1 MKLKIE
7 GLSAGY
13 DKDFVIKDLSLSVNQ
28 GEFLSLLGPSGCG
41 KTTLMKAV
49 AGILPA
55 QGGRI
60 LLDGEDI
67 TGLPIHKRGTV
78 IVFQDMRLFPH
89 MTVEENVAFPL
100 KMQGVSRSGRLEQ
113 ARDLL
118 EKVQMGGF
126 RDRRPAELSGGQQQ
140 RAALARALAARP
152 RLLLLDE
159 PFSALDEN
167 LREDMRNLVLQLQ
180 REFHMTVI
188 LVTHDRE
195 EALSMSNRIALMFSG
210 RLVQTG
216 TPKEVYLRPE
226 SRLAA
231 DYFGDCV
238 YINGTISGG
247 RFTGGGLDCPVP
259 FLSQEFI
266 SQAIPSSFDSPVPGP
281 AVPDGPC
288 RLMLRPGSLEPDR
301 TGGYFLTVEQVSF
314 RGGSVLVSL
323 RSDDGDLWKKAFSG
337 PVDLAP
343 GDRIQAS
350 VRTQDGVLFPV

>member
-1 MKLKIE
+1 
-7 GLSAGY
+7 
-13 DKDFVIKDLSLSVNQ
+13 
-28 GEFLSLLGPSGCG
+28 
-41 KTTLMKAV
+41 
-49 AGILPA
+49 
-55 QGGRI
+55 
-60 LLDGEDI
+60 
-67 TGLPIHKRGTV
+67 
-78 IVFQDMRLFPH
+78 
-89 MTVEENVAFPL
+89 
-100 KMQGVSRSGRLEQ
+100 
-113 ARDLL
+113 
-118 EKVQMGGF
+118 
-126 RDRRPAELSGGQQQ
+126 
-140 RAALARALAARP
+140 
-152 RLLLLDE
+152 
-159 PFSALDEN
+159 
-167 LREDMRNLVLQLQ
+167 
-180 REFHMTVI
+180 MTVI

-195 EALSMSNRIALMFSG
+195 EALSMSDRIALMFSG

-238 YINGTISGG
+238 YINGTISWG

-266 SQAIPSSFDSPVPGP
+266 SQAIPFPADAPVPGP
-281 AVPDGPC
+281 SVPDGPC

>member
-159 PFSALDEN
+159 PFSALDAKIRAQM
-167 LREDMRNLVLQLQ
+167 REELKRIQEELNI
-180 REFHMTVI
+180 TVVF
-188 LVTHDRE
+188 VTHDQE
-195 EALSMSNRIALMFSG
+195 EAMALSHRIVVMNKGFIE
-210 RLVQTG
+210 QIG
-216 TPKEVYLRPE
+216 TPTEIYDHPATRFVASFIGEMNFLTKQDGSSVAVRPE
-226 SRLAA
+226 DVTITRGEVQGQLSGDVRTIMVLGHFVEVNVEVENRQVIKTYVARNVA
-231 DYFGDCV
+231 DQ
-238 YINGTISGG
+238 
-247 RFTGGGLDCPVP
+247 LH
-259 FLSQEFI
+259 
-266 SQAIPSSFDSPVPGP
+266 
-281 AVPDGPC
+281 
-288 RLMLRPGSLEPDR
+288 MKDR
-301 TGGYFLTVEQVSF
+301 
-314 RGGSVLVSL
+314 VSL
-323 RSDDGDLWKKAFSG
+323 SFAKTFQYCA
-337 PVDLAP
+337 
-343 GDRIQAS
+343 
-350 VRTQDGVLFPV
+350 

>member
-67 TGLPIHKRGTV
+67 TSLPIHKRGTV

-126 RDRRPAELSGGQQQ
+126 RDRRPAELSGGQRQ
-140 RAALARALAARP
+140 RVSIAVALIQRP
-152 RLLLLDE
+152 RFLIADE
-159 PFSALDEN
+159 PVSALDVTIQAQILKL
-167 LREDMRNLVLQLQ
+167 LRELRDELDLSYLFISHDLNVVYQLCDSALVMKQGRIVEQGTVDELFDHPKDPYTKQL
-180 REFHMTVI
+180 
-188 LVTHDRE
+188 
-195 EALSMSNRIALMFSG
+195 
-210 RLVQTG
+210 
-216 TPKEVYLRPE
+216 
-226 SRLAA
+226 LAA
-231 DYFGDCV
+231 A
-238 YINGTISGG
+238 
-247 RFTGGGLDCPVP
+247 
-259 FLSQEFI
+259 E
-266 SQAIPSSFDSPVPGP
+266 
-281 AVPDGPC
+281 
-288 RLMLRPGSLEPDR
+288 
-301 TGGYFLTVEQVSF
+301 
-314 RGGSVLVSL
+314 
-323 RSDDGDLWKKAFSG
+323 
-337 PVDLAP
+337 
-343 GDRIQAS
+343 
-350 VRTQDGVLFPV
+350 

>member
-67 TGLPIHKRGTV
+67 TSFPIHKRGTV

-118 EKVQMGGF
+118 KKVQMGGF

-180 REFHMTVI
+180 REFHMTV
-188 LVTHDRE
+188 D
-195 EALSMSNRIALMFSG
+195 
-210 RLVQTG
+210 
-216 TPKEVYLRPE
+216 
-226 SRLAA
+226 
-231 DYFGDCV
+231 
-238 YINGTISGG
+238 
-247 RFTGGGLDCPVP
+247 
-259 FLSQEFI
+259 
-266 SQAIPSSFDSPVPGP
+266 
-281 AVPDGPC
+281 
-288 RLMLRPGSLEPDR
+288 
-301 TGGYFLTVEQVSF
+301 
-314 RGGSVLVSL
+314 
-323 RSDDGDLWKKAFSG
+323 
-337 PVDLAP
+337 P
-343 GDRIQAS
+343 GD
-350 VRTQDGVLFPV
+350 P

>member
-13 DKDFVIKDLSLSVNQ
+13 DKDFVIKDVSLSVNQ

-67 TGLPIHKRGTV
+67 TSLPIHKRGTV

-100 KMQGVSRSGRLEQ
+100 KMQGVSRFRAAGTGQGPAGKSPDGRIP
-113 ARDLL
+113 
-118 EKVQMGGF
+118 G
-126 RDRRPAELSGGQQQ
+126 RRPSELSGGQQQ

-195 EALSMSNRIALMFSG
+195 EALSMSDRIALMFSG
-210 RLVQTG
+210 RLVQDRDDQRRYTSG
-216 TPKEVYLRPE
+216 RK
-226 SRLAA
+226 A
-231 DYFGDCV
+231 DWQP
-238 YINGTISGG
+238 IISG
-247 RFTGGGLDCPVP
+247 TAC
-259 FLSQEFI
+259 I
-266 SQAIPSSFDSPVPGP
+266 
-281 AVPDGPC
+281 
-288 RLMLRPGSLEPDR
+288 
-301 TGGYFLTVEQVSF
+301 
-314 RGGSVLVSL
+314 
-323 RSDDGDLWKKAFSG
+323 
-337 PVDLAP
+337 
-343 GDRIQAS
+343 
-350 VRTQDGVLFPV
+350 

>member
-126 RDRRPAELSGGQQQ
+126 RDRRPSELSGGQQQ
-140 RAALARALAARP
+140 RAALARALA
-152 RLLLLDE
+152 
-159 PFSALDEN
+159 
-167 LREDMRNLVLQLQ
+167 
-180 REFHMTVI
+180 
-188 LVTHDRE
+188 
-195 EALSMSNRIALMFSG
+195 G
-210 RLVQTG
+210 
-216 TPKEVYLRPE
+216 
-226 SRLAA
+226 
-231 DYFGDCV
+231 
-238 YINGTISGG
+238 
-247 RFTGGGLDCPVP
+247 
-259 FLSQEFI
+259 
-266 SQAIPSSFDSPVPGP
+266 QAP
-281 AVPDGPC
+281 AP
-288 RLMLRPGSLEPDR
+288 
-301 TGGYFLTVEQVSF
+301 
-314 RGGSVLVSL
+314 
-323 RSDDGDLWKKAFSG
+323 
-337 PVDLAP
+337 AP
-343 GDRIQAS
+343 GRALFCPGRKSQRGYAESCPS
-350 VRTQDGVLFPV
+350 VTAGIPYDCDPGDP

>member
-100 KMQGVSRSGRLEQ
+100 KNAGSFPVRAAGTGQGSAGKSPDGRVPGPE
-113 ARDLL
+113 AR
-118 EKVQMGGF
+118 GAF
-126 RDRRPAELSGGQQQ
+126 RRTAAAGRPCQGPGGQ
-140 RAALARALAARP
+140 A

-195 EALSMSNRIALMFSG
+195 EALSMSDRIALMFSG

-226 SRLAA
+226 A
-231 DYFGDCV
+231 DWQP
-238 YINGTISGG
+238 IISG
-247 RFTGGGLDCPVP
+247 TAC
-259 FLSQEFI
+259 I
-266 SQAIPSSFDSPVPGP
+266 
-281 AVPDGPC
+281 
-288 RLMLRPGSLEPDR
+288 
-301 TGGYFLTVEQVSF
+301 
-314 RGGSVLVSL
+314 
-323 RSDDGDLWKKAFSG
+323 
-337 PVDLAP
+337 
-343 GDRIQAS
+343 
-350 VRTQDGVLFPV
+350 

>member
-126 RDRRPAELSGGQQQ
+126 RDRRPSELSGGQQQ

-195 EALSMSNRIALMFSG
+195 EALSMSDRIALMFSG

-216 TPKEVYLRPE
+216 TPKEVIPPAGKQTG
-226 SRLAA
+226 SRL
-231 DYFGDCV
+231 
-238 YINGTISGG
+238 
-247 RFTGGGLDCPVP
+247 
-259 FLSQEFI
+259 
-266 SQAIPSSFDSPVPGP
+266 
-281 AVPDGPC
+281 
-288 RLMLRPGSLEPDR
+288 
-301 TGGYFLTVEQVSF
+301 F
-314 RGGSVLVSL
+314 RGL
-323 RSDDGDLWKKAFSG
+323 RVYKRNHFLGKVHRRWA
-337 PVDLAP
+337 
-343 GDRIQAS
+343 
-350 VRTQDGVLFPV
+350 